1 MGIFGKKKVKHI
13 GSFREKNHAIKQM
26 VEAGIM
32 LDNWYLERKK
42 KELELKVLESQ
53 IKDSKP
59 KEETVSDVKG
69 LETSKA

>member
-1 MGIFGKKKVKHI
+1 MFGFGKRKRIKHI
-13 GSFREKNHAIKQM
+13 RTFTVSENPLKQM
-26 VEAGIM
+26 FDAGVM

-59 KEETVSDVKG
+59 KADYIEG
-69 LETSKA
+69 LEKSTA